1 MMTVEIEK
9 HPKGVMIAG
18 GISAKRIGKLSLI
31 MGQWISAHIN
41 KH

>member
-1 MMTVEIEK
+1 MMTVKIEK
-9 HPKGVMIAG
+9 HPKRVMIAR
-18 GISAKRIGKLSLI
+18 GISAKRIEKLSLI